1 MRYSRITKMTEF
13 RKKLQKQE
21 GWYVEG
27 ENFDILTART
37 KEGGKYQYT
46 LSVSISKKHKLYRK
60 AKKEKVLF
68 AGRLFY
74 EIDTPKY
81 GIYRYEKEKRDPV
94 VIGYVFPEGF
104 DSLNEIIGYMEKTF
118 NWFSNI
124 K

>member
-1 MRYSRITKMTEF
+1 MTEF

-21 GWYVEG
+21 GWYAEG
-27 ENFDILTART
+27 ENFDVLAART

-60 AKKEKVLF
+60 EKKEKVLF
-68 AGRLFY
+68 AGKLFY

-81 GIYRYEKEKRDPV
+81 GIYRYEKRDPIV
-94 VIGYVFPEGF
+94 VGYDFPEGF
-104 DSLNEIIGYMEKTF
+104 DSLNEVMRYMERTF
-118 NWFSNI
+118 DYLSSI